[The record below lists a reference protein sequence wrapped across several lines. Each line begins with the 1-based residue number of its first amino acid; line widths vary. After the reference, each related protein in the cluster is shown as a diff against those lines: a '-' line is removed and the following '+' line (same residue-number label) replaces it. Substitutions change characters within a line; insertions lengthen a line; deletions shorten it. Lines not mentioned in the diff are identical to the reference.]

1 MSKKIIDIADKYV
14 IINSDAMYVLQWYW
28 KNIPANN

>member
-1 MSKKIIDIADKYV
+1 MSKKIIDITYKYG
-14 IINSDAMYVLQWYW
+14 IINSDAMYVLQWHW